1 LPGHFSEE
9 ETKESGMV
17 LHAGK
22 HDYAEGKGLYG
33 MEDVSLWQRGIDRY
47 NRLIETIY
55 LIQICT

>member
-1 LPGHFSEE
+1 
-9 ETKESGMV
+9 MV